1 LPGRNANAYSDP
13 HAFTYRNSDSD
24 SDSDGNSYSDRNC
37 YGYTNGYSDCD
48 CNSYGFAERDTDA
61 HGNPT
66 SADAKAATNAVSS
79 TDAVSG
85 WIRKLKELKSYRE
98 LARQLASSLL
108 CGGVTHYA
116 HAFWSAAVL
125 RRF

>member
-13 HAFTYRNSDSD
+13 HAFTYRNSDR
-24 SDSDGNSYSDRNC
+24 DGNSNSNSNGDGDGYGDNHTISISYAYADSDAVA
-37 YGYTNGYSDCD
+37 DPHP
-48 CNSYGFAERDTDA
+48 A
-61 HGNPT
+61 

-98 LARQLASSLL
+98 LARPCPHRYAKR
-108 CGGVTHYA
+108 CGRGNSRVPW
-116 HAFWSAAVL
+116 FAVDRLL
-125 RRF
+125 RRRW

>member
-13 HAFTYRNSDSD
+13 HAFTYRNSDTD
-24 SDSDGNSYSDRNC
+24 SDPNGDNHTTSNSYAYADSDAVA
-37 YGYTNGYSDCD
+37 DPHP
-48 CNSYGFAERDTDA
+48 A
-61 HGNPT
+61 

>member
-24 SDSDGNSYSDRNC
+24 GNSNSNSNSNGDGYGDNHTTSISYAYADSDAVADPHP
-37 YGYTNGYSDCD
+37 
-48 CNSYGFAERDTDA
+48 A
-61 HGNPT
+61 